1 MEIIGKLLFI
11 VVLSVG
17 TAYGVIYFAGSDF
30 LSSGL
35 DRNLL
40 DESNETY
47 EDVDLDAYKAKLR
60 LQYHQYV
67 NSDIKPRNEK
77 KDIKDNEK
85 PIWNDTVRKEVK
97 P

>member
-1 MEIIGKLLFI
+1 MEIVGKLLFI

-17 TAYGVIYFAGSDF
+17 TAYGVIYLAGNDF

-47 EDVDLDAYKAKLR
+47 EDVDLDAYKEKLR
-60 LQYHQYV
+60 VQYHEYID
-67 NSDIKPRNEK
+67 SDIKPDKEAKEK
-77 KDIKDNEK
+77 DVEK
-85 PIWNDTVRKEVK
+85 PIWNDTVKK
-97 P
+97 NTNP